1 MNNDTTADA
10 TLMTITIERELLLR
24 IFVETVR
31 PYLAAPEDADDLAR
45 EFLARVER
53 RARKSAAVLPTSEG
67 KKVAKLHRSLS

>member
-45 EFLARVER
+45 EFLDRVER
-53 RARKSAAVLPTSEG
+53 PA
-67 KKVAKLHRSLS
+67 LHRSLS